1 MKKKNW
7 GLKIENKTNIDNKN
21 RVQIILTALP
31 YINYNIIVI
40 II

>member
-1 MKKKNW
+1 MKKKNC
-7 GLKIENKTNIDNKN
+7 GLKIENKTNTDTKN
-21 RVQIILTALP
+21 RVQTIPTALS